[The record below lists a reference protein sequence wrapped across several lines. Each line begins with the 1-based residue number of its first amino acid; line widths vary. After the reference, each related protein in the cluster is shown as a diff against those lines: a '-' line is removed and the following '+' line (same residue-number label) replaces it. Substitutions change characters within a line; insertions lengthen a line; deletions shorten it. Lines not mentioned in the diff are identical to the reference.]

1 MKSNLILILAV
12 VLFFTALWY
21 LELLIP
27 FFVMYFILDFFTDWR
42 IMRRKSKE
50 NDQKLNQID
59 NNCKVKNDWL
69 RVV

>member
-27 FFVMYFILDFFTDWR
+27 FFVMYFFLDFFTDWR

-50 NDQKLNQID
+50 NDQKFI
-59 NNCKVKNDWL
+59 KKFKKEVFEASKS
-69 RVV
+69 